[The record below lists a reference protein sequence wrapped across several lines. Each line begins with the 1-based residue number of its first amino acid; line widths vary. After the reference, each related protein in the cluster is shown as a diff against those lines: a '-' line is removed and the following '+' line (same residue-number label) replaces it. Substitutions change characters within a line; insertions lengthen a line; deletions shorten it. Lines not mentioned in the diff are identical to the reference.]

1 MKEGKIGFVSNYFS
15 KISVA
20 AVEITDG
27 TLSVGDA
34 LHFFGHTTDFEYTVH
49 SMQIEHKSVTE
60 ARKGDSVGVKVSE
73 KVREGDKVFKI
84 IAD

>member
-1 MKEGKIGFVSNYFS
+1 MEEEKIGFISNYFS

-27 TLSVGDA
+27 TVSVGDT
-34 LHFFGHTTDFEYTVH
+34 LHFLGHTTDFESTVH

-60 ARKGDSVGVKVSE
+60 AKKGDSVGIKVSE
-73 KVREGDKVFKI
+73 RVRRGDKVYKI
-84 IAD
+84 VAD